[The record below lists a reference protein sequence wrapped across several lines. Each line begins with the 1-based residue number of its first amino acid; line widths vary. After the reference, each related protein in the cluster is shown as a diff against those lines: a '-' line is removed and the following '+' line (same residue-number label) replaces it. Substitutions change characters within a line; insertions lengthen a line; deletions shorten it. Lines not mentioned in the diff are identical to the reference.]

1 MDQLLAIRTF
11 VRIAEAGNFA
21 KAADSL
27 NLPRSTASKLIA
39 DLEDH
44 LGTKL
49 IQRTTRTVTVTPEGA
64 AYYERA
70 MRLIGELE
78 GMDAA
83 LSDTRSQLK
92 GRLRVDISS
101 SLANL
106 ILIPALPDFRGRYP
120 DVEVYLGVSDRP
132 IDLIS
137 EGVDCVIRGGELSDT
152 TLIARRICELG
163 YVTCAARSYIEA
175 HGMPTAPSQLGHGH
189 HVTSYFSSLTGKTH
203 PLYFHRGD
211 EIIEINLRTMAAV
224 NESTAH
230 LSVLLAGLGVGQ
242 TFRFFAQPHIDSGR
256 LVAVLEDWTRP
267 KHPLHVMYPPNR
279 HLNAKLRVFVDWV
292 AQVFGDVDRL
302 DINGGSSPRDSGLLT
317 TPGYRR

>member
-132 IDLIS
+132 IDLI
-137 EGVDCVIRGGELSDT
+137 GGYRASSAVPNLSAT
-152 TLIARRICELG
+152 TLHQCRDG
-163 YVTCAARSYIEA
+163 
-175 HGMPTAPSQLGHGH
+175 
-189 HVTSYFSSLTGKTH
+189 
-203 PLYFHRGD
+203 
-211 EIIEINLRTMAAV
+211 LRPRTPA
-224 NESTAH
+224 
-230 LSVLLAGLGVGQ
+230 L
-242 TFRFFAQPHIDSGR
+242 
-256 LVAVLEDWTRP
+256 
-267 KHPLHVMYPPNR
+267 PNR
-279 HLNAKLRVFVDWV
+279 QTRAAWR
-292 AQVFGDVDRL
+292 
-302 DINGGSSPRDSGLLT
+302 
-317 TPGYRR
+317 

>member
-11 VRIAEAGNFA
+11 VRIAETGTFA
-21 KAADSL
+21 KAAESL
-27 NLPRSTASKLIA
+27 GLPRSTASKLIA

-49 IQRTTRTVTVTPEGA
+49 IQRTTRTVIVTPEGA

-70 MRLIGELE
+70 IRLIGELE
-78 GMDAA
+78 DMDAA
-83 LSDTRSQLK
+83 LSNTRAQLK
-92 GRLRVDISS
+92 GRLRIDIGS

-106 ILIPALPDFRGRYP
+106 ILIPKLPDFRSRYP

-132 IDLIS
+132 VDLIS

-152 TLIARRICELG
+152 TLIARHICELD
-163 YVTCAARSYIEA
+163 YVTCAAPSYIEA
-175 HGMPTAPSQLGHGH
+175 HGMPTAPSQLEHGH
-189 HVTSYFSSLTGKTH
+189 HVTSYFSSLTGKNF

-211 EIIEINLRTMAAV
+211 EIIEIDMRSMAAV

-230 LSVLLAGLGVGQ
+230 LSSLIAGLGIGQ
-242 TFRFFAQPHIDSGR
+242 TFRFVARPHIDSGH
-256 LVAVLEDWTRP
+256 LVPVLEDWTRP
-267 KHPLHVMYPPNR
+267 KHSLHIMYPPNR

-292 AQVFGDVDRL
+292 AQVFSDIDRL
-302 DINGGSSPRDSGLLT
+302 DSSRTSSAPSFAS
-317 TPGYRR
+317 PVNAQ